1 MQGYLL
7 KLNYL
12 NNIQRDSVYYGRR
25 NLNEEEVIAAY
36 GIWKVACQSAHIYT
50 HLPLNCNSLLPLIP
64 ELHLLEKFRLISD
77 IFCLPE
83 GNLLADVIQF
93 MVDQKYQFH
102 PSIVC
107 DDVRKAIERA

>member
-36 GIWKVACQSAHIYT
+36 GIWKVAYPPPHTRTY
-50 HLPLNCNSLLPLIP
+50 
-64 ELHLLEKFRLISD
+64 R
-77 IFCLPE
+77 
-83 GNLLADVIQF
+83 
-93 MVDQKYQFH
+93 
-102 PSIVC
+102 
-107 DDVRKAIERA
+107 

>member
-1 MQGYLL
+1 MEGSIPPSTHTHVPVST
-7 KLNYL
+7 N
-12 NNIQRDSVYYGRR
+12 SRR
-25 NLNEEEVIAAY
+25 
-36 GIWKVACQSAHIYT
+36 
-50 HLPLNCNSLLPLIP
+50 PLIP

-83 GNLLADVIQF
+83 ANLLADVIQF